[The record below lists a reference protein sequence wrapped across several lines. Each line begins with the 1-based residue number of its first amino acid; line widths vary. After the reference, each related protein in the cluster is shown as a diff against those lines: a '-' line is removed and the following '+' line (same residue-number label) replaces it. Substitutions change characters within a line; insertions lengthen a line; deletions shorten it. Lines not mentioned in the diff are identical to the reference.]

1 MTKADLEAQLTVIEA
16 LAPKLRKA
24 GVLSVAI
31 GAGGDVTFEL
41 APAELPDPPM
51 DVDDDGDDNDKPVFD
66 DPKTFGRTGVGAK
79 VPGRSK
85 RDQEHNS

>member
-1 MTKADLEAQLTVIEA
+1 MTKADLEAQLTLIEER
-16 LAPKLRKA
+16 APKLRKA
-24 GVLSVAI
+24 GVLSLSI
-31 GAGGDVTFEL
+31 GDVQLEL

-51 DVDDDGDDNDKPVFD
+51 GDDDDGDDNDKPVFD